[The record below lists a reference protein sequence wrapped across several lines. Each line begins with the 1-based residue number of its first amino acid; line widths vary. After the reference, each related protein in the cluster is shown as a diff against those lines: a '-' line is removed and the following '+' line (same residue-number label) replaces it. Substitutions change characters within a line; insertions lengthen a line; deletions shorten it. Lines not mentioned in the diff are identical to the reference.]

1 MPERIDIGTE
11 ELNQLLERARE
22 RLSAEDY
29 RKLKAAVDTLEY
41 LTELVADKDT
51 TIRHLRQLLL
61 PAGTEKTKD
70 VLAQVGGPLSSGRAE
85 RKPAGSPEQPQAD
98 PARGHGRN
106 GAEAFTGARQVQI
119 SHPKLKHGDRC
130 PECGQGNV
138 YGQKDRKVLVR
149 IVGQAPLAATV
160 YWLERLRC
168 GACGLIFTAQEPEG
182 VGAEKFDETAAA
194 MIAQLK
200 YGSGTPFYR
209 LEQLER
215 HLGIPLPAATQWE
228 IVEEAAEVIK
238 PARDELVRQ
247 AAQGE
252 VVHNDDTGM
261 RVLRLLRDPSDERTG
276 VFTSGI
282 VATGQGRQIAVY
294 FTGPKHAGE
303 NLADMLKRR
312 SAQLG
317 PVIQM
322 CDALSRNVP
331 KLPAGVE
338 ILLANCLAHGRRQI
352 VAVAGN
358 FPEQCRH
365 VLESLGE
372 VYGHDAEARQRGLQP
387 GERLQF
393 HQAHSGPVMEKLHQ
407 WLEAQFAER
416 KTEPNSGLGK
426 AITYLLRH
434 WKALTLFLRKA
445 GAPLDNNLVERALK
459 RAVLH
464 RKNAL
469 FYRTL
474 HGAQVG
480 DLFMTL
486 IHTAEL
492 CGANSFVY
500 LTELQRHAQELTAR
514 PAEWMPWN
522 YRDTMARTGLSNPA

>member
-1 MPERIDIGTE
+1 MKPAVERIEVGTE

-22 RLSAEDY
+22 LLSEEDY
-29 RKLKAAVDTLEY
+29 RKLKAAVQTLEY

-61 PAGTEKTKD
+61 PASTEKTRD
-70 VLAQVGGPLSSGRAE
+70 VLAKTGAAANPVSDSQSENGQQQPKAE
-85 RKPAGSPEQPQAD
+85 GQP
-98 PARGHGRN
+98 GHGRN
-106 GAEAFTGARQVQI
+106 GADSFTGAQKVDVPHQ
-119 SHPKLKHGDRC
+119 KLTHGDRC
-130 PECGQGNV
+130 PECGKGNV
-138 YGQKDRKVLVR
+138 YGQKEPKVLVR
-149 IVGQAPLAATV
+149 IIGQAPLAATV
-160 YWLERLRC
+160 YSLERLRC
-168 GACGLIFTAQEPEG
+168 GACGQVFTAEEPEG
-182 VGAEKFDETAAA
+182 VGPEKYDETAAA

-238 PARDELVRQ
+238 PARDELLRQ

-252 VVHNDDTGM
+252 VLHNDDTSM
-261 RVLRLLRDPSDERTG
+261 RVLRLVREPSDERTG

-282 VATGQGRQIAVY
+282 VSRAQGRQIALY

-303 NLADMLKRR
+303 NLAEVLKRR
-312 SAQLG
+312 AAEL
-317 PVIQM
+317 PPLIQM
-322 CDALSRNVP
+322 SDALSRNVP

-338 ILLANCLAHGRRQI
+338 MLLARCLAHGRRQFVE
-352 VAVAGN
+352 VAQN
-358 FPEQCRH
+358 FPDECRY
-365 VLESLGE
+365 VLETLGE
-372 VYGHDAEARQRGLQP
+372 VYGHDAEAREQGLSP
-387 GERLQF
+387 EERLRF
-393 HQAHSGPVMEKLHQ
+393 HQKHSKPLMDNLHA

-434 WKALTLFLRKA
+434 WKGLTLFLREA
-445 GAPLDNNLVERALK
+445 RAPLDNNLVERSLK

-474 HGAQVG
+474 NGAQVG
-480 DLFMTL
+480 DLFMSL

-492 CGANSFVY
+492 CGANSFDY
-500 LTELQRHAQELTAR
+500 LTELQRHAPELGAN
-514 PAEWMPWN
+514 PAAWMPWN
-522 YRDTMARTGLSNPA
+522 YREAIERAGV